1 MFNKVRAKA
10 LKLAAVAS
18 TLALSAG
25 VVLAQAG
32 DPVTAAMTDTQT
44 KAIGYATSLVTLAA
58 ATIAFMVG
66 IKYIKKIRGAA

>member
-10 LKLAAVAS
+10 LQLAAVAG

-25 VVLAQAG
+25 VALAQAT

-44 KAIGYATSLVTLAA
+44 KAVGYATALVTLAA